1 VEFVGLLQA
10 ISKKSE
16 FFPCHQDDA
25 FSLNDFFQLILQL
38 FICKEALSG
47 LLKPISLF
55 PMFEMHYFYLFSRK
69 TELLLVNGIFINRHV
84 SYIIRISMHF
94 LIYNG

>member
-1 VEFVGLLQA
+1 
-10 ISKKSE
+10 
-16 FFPCHQDDA
+16 
-25 FSLNDFFQLILQL
+25 
-38 FICKEALSG
+38 
-47 LLKPISLF
+47 
-55 PMFEMHYFYLFSRK
+55 MFEMHYFYLFSRK